1 MENFKMTKL
10 QITLTIDTES
20 DDAKLKILNDFDDL
34 MFDQAFF
41 IYEVRERLIKHL
53 EVDLPAVSE
62 MLKNVKEF
70 MHAKGISETP

>member
-1 MENFKMTKL
+1 MTEL

-20 DDAKLKILNDFDDL
+20 DDIKLEILNDFDDL
-34 MFDQAFF
+34 TFGQAFF

-62 MLKNVKEF
+62 MLKKVKGV
-70 MHAKGISETP
+70 MQQKGISETPQED